1 MTRIIAITNRKGG
14 VGKTSTAHAL
24 GFGLAAL
31 GRRVLLI
38 DLDTQGHLSAWS
50 NVPTDALTLAD
61 VAKGDRAL
69 SEIVRPVADG
79 VDIIPGSD
87 ALVVAE
93 ATIQREGVPQTWLRR
108 MLKTLRLERWD
119 YVIMDSSPAIGD
131 LWSGAIVAASDIIAP
146 VEATGLGIEGT
157 AELLLRIRQLE
168 ELNPSVKLLG
178 VLPIRYDARKRIARE
193 ALEVLKDLTDDAVLP
208 PIRENVRIAEAF
220 GHRES
225 IFEYD
230 TRCAAA
236 EDYRRLAGVIDHG

>member
-14 VGKTSTAHAL
+14 VGKTSTTHSL

-50 NVPTDALTLAD
+50 DVPTDAQTLAD
-61 VAKGDRAL
+61 VAKGERAL
-69 SEIVRPVADG
+69 SDVIRTVSDC

-93 ATIQREGVPQTWLRR
+93 ATIQREGVPQTWIRR
-108 MLKTLRLERWD
+108 MLQPLRLDRWD

-157 AELLLRIRQLE
+157 AELLLRIQQLE
-168 ELNPSVKLLG
+168 ELNPDVKLLG
-178 VLPIRYDARKRIARE
+178 VLPIRFGSRKRIARE

-230 TRCAAA
+230 PRCAAA